1 MGGACFSIHALG
13 PKDQLLVTSLVGK
26 TTIDG
31 PGIKIV
37 PPLKVGKKRHVDIL
51 EPGEYCVTKTT
62 TTGELRR
69 IDGPKQV
76 RLGPYDIILK
86 PKTKAITLEANEYI
100 RLVDDVT
107 GKIRLETGEAIV
119 YPEPTEKFLELGKK
133 KGVAIDPET
142 AELVRSRKTG
152 DLRLHTKHGMYFPS
166 IDEDIVKVQ
175 KLITLAEYQTMIIT
189 DRFGQYHF
197 VSGAIQ
203 AQPLVLKQQNSAALN
218 DVITYENV
226 ETKDDDEDSNIHDEK
241 MVISGTVTSTKNFE
255 ITDTNATNNIK
266 TTNLLQLNRSS
277 NGQDGGVSFFLPPY
291 CKIVELIWSSG
302 VKKEKKNGKGR
313 KMTVFDSRP
322 WYMNYE
328 FVVRTHDNVELLL
341 SISFFWSLEN
351 IAFMIRNTDDA
362 PGDICHHARSEIIQ
376 AVSKVTLKDFM
387 ENFNQIVHQT
397 ILESNDQFYE
407 ERGSKIHSVEVRSF
421 ECLDK
426 KIDSVLQ
433 EIIKESTDRINRLQL
448 VESENEVA
456 LEKMKGRIEEEK
468 IKGQLIDVKNEHQRK
483 EALIDGEAEAERVAA
498 FIKGLNDVCSKEQ
511 AILIFNELR
520 KAEVM
525 TELANSDAHLYF
537 TPAEC
542 DLRLGMSTVQ
552 DERNGN
558 RGSKNKKNANTNQ
571 TKRNSVYNSNREE
584 SKLSTASLIN
594 H

>member
-1 MGGACFSIHALG
+1 M
-13 PKDQLLVTSLVGK
+13 
-26 TTIDG
+26 
-31 PGIKIV
+31 
-37 PPLKVGKKRHVDIL
+37 DIL
-51 EPGEYCVTKTT
+51 EPGEYCIVKTT
-62 TTGELRR
+62 TTGALRR
-69 IDGPKQV
+69 IDGPNQV
-76 RLGPYDIILK
+76 NLGPYDIILK
-86 PKTKAITLEANEYI
+86 EKAKAITLEANEYV

-119 YPEPTEKFLELGKK
+119 YPEPTEKFLERGKK

-142 AELVRSRKTG
+142 AVLVRSRKNG
-152 DLRLHTKHGMYFPS
+152 DLKLRTKHGMYFPS

-175 KLITLAEYQTMIIT
+175 KLITLAEYQTMIIE

-203 AQPLVLKQQNSAALN
+203 AQPLTASNVALEKKTNNSN
-218 DVITYENV
+218 EKDNM
-226 ETKDDDEDSNIHDEK
+226 ETKMMEEDVVLTGDVLAVDGNSKKRNSN
-241 MVISGTVTSTKNFE
+241 STTSK
-255 ITDTNATNNIK
+255 
-266 TTNLLQLNRSS
+266 LLHLNRSI
-277 NGQDGGVSFFLPPY
+277 NGQNGGVSFFLPPY
-291 CKIVELIWSSG
+291 CKIVELVWSNG
-302 VKKEKKNGKGR
+302 VKKDKRGR
-313 KMTVFDSRP
+313 KMTIFDSRP

-328 FVVRTHDNVELLL
+328 FVVRTSDNVELNL
-341 SISFFWSLEN
+341 SMSFFWSLEN
-351 IAFMIRNTDDA
+351 IAYMIRNTDDA

-387 ENFNQIVHQT
+387 ENFNQIIHQT
-397 ILESNDQFYE
+397 ILESNDPFYE
-407 ERGSKIHSVEVRSF
+407 ARGSKIHSVEVRSF

-483 EALIDGEAEAERVAA
+483 EALIDGEAEAERVSA
-498 FIKGLNDVCSKEQ
+498 FIKGLNGVCSAEQ
-511 AILIFNELR
+511 AIKIFNELR

-552 DERNGN
+552 DERNG
-558 RGSKNKKNANTNQ
+558 RKSMKNNKMNNQKHANN
-571 TKRNSVYNSNREE
+571 KFMRNSTTATRSNNEEE
-584 SKLSTASLIN
+584 SKLSAASLI
-594 H
+594 

>member
-1 MGGACFSIHALG
+1 M
-13 PKDQLLVTSLVGK
+13 
-26 TTIDG
+26 
-31 PGIKIV
+31 
-37 PPLKVGKKRHVDIL
+37 
-51 EPGEYCVTKTT
+51 KTT
-62 TTGELRR
+62 TTGALRR
-69 IDGPKQV
+69 IDGPSQM
-76 RLGPYDIILK
+76 RLGPYDVVHK
-86 PKTKAITLEANEYI
+86 EKTKAITLEANEYI
-100 RLVDDVT
+100 RLVDDIT
-107 GKIRLETGEAIV
+107 GKIRLETGEKLV
-119 YPEPTEKFLELGKK
+119 YPGPTEKFLEAGKK
-133 KGVAIDPET
+133 RGVAIDPET
-142 AELVRSRKTG
+142 AVLVRSRKTG

-166 IDEDIVKVQ
+166 IDDDIVKVQ
-175 KLITLAEYQTMIIT
+175 KLITLAEYQTMIIK

-203 AQPLVLKQQNSAALN
+203 AQPMLEQ
-218 DVITYENV
+218 
-226 ETKDDDEDSNIHDEK
+226 
-241 MVISGTVTSTKNFE
+241 
-255 ITDTNATNNIK
+255 TNAERKRDLDKRENIESKMTDNNNDALDATSCASKMKGIVLRESITERGFVCQNK
-266 TTNLLQLNRSS
+266 SPNFLQLNRSS

-291 CKIVELIWSSG
+291 CQIVELVWSSG
-302 VKKEKKNGKGR
+302 VKKEKKHGKGT
-313 KMTVFDSRP
+313 KKTVFDSRP

-328 FVVRTHDNVELLL
+328 FVVRTSDNVELLL

-376 AVSKVTLKDFM
+376 AVSKVTLKQFM
-387 ENFNQIVHQT
+387 ENFNFIVHKT
-397 ILESNDQFYE
+397 ILESNDPFYE

-426 KIDSVLQ
+426 KIDGVLQ

-498 FIKGLNDVCSKEQ
+498 FIKGLNGVCSEEQ
-511 AILIFNELR
+511 AIRIFNELR

-525 TELANSDAHLYF
+525 TQLANSDAHLYF

-542 DLRLGMSTVQ
+542 DLRLGMNTVQ
-552 DERNGN
+552 DA
-558 RGSKNKKNANTNQ
+558 RGKVRSKNQVGKC
-571 TKRNSVYNSNREE
+571 NSTYNDHK
-584 SKLSTASLIN
+584 SKISTAIG

>member
-1 MGGACFSIHALG
+1 MGGACISIHALG
-13 PKDQLLVTSLVGK
+13 PKDQLLVTTLTGK
-26 TTIDG
+26 QTIDG
-31 PGIKIV
+31 PGIKFL
-37 PPLKVGKKRHVDIL
+37 PPLKVGRVRRMDIL
-51 EPGEYCVTKTT
+51 EPGEYCIVKTT
-62 TTGELRR
+62 TTGALRR
-69 IDGPKQV
+69 IDGPNQV
-76 RLGPYDIILK
+76 NLGPYDIILK
-86 PKTKAITLEANEYI
+86 EKAKAITLEANEYV

-119 YPEPTEKFLELGKK
+119 YPEPTEKFLERGKK

-142 AELVRSRKTG
+142 AVLVRSRKNG
-152 DLRLHTKHGMYFPS
+152 DLKLRTKHGMYFPS

-175 KLITLAEYQTMIIT
+175 KLITLAEYQTMIIE

-203 AQPLVLKQQNSAALN
+203 AQPLTASNVALEKKTNNSIEKDN
-218 DVITYENV
+218 M
-226 ETKDDDEDSNIHDEK
+226 ETKMMEEDVVLTGDVLAVDGNSKKRNSN
-241 MVISGTVTSTKNFE
+241 STTSK
-255 ITDTNATNNIK
+255 
-266 TTNLLQLNRSS
+266 LLHLNRSI
-277 NGQDGGVSFFLPPY
+277 NGQNGGVSFFLPPY
-291 CKIVELIWSSG
+291 CKIVELVWSNG
-302 VKKEKKNGKGR
+302 VKKDKRGR
-313 KMTVFDSRP
+313 KMTIFDSRP
-322 WYMNYE
+322 WYMIYE
-328 FVVRTHDNVELLL
+328 FVVRTSDNVELNL
-341 SISFFWSLEN
+341 SMSFFWSLEN
-351 IAFMIRNTDDA
+351 IAYMIRNTDDA

-387 ENFNQIVHQT
+387 ENFNQIIHQT
-397 ILESNDQFYE
+397 ILESNDPFYE
-407 ERGSKIHSVEVRSF
+407 ARGSKIHSVEVRSF

-483 EALIDGEAEAERVAA
+483 EALIDGEAEAERVSA
-498 FIKGLNDVCSKEQ
+498 FIKGLNGVCSAEQ
-511 AILIFNELR
+511 AIKIFNELR

-552 DERNGN
+552 DERNG
-558 RGSKNKKNANTNQ
+558 RKSMKNNKMNNQ
-571 TKRNSVYNSNREE
+571 KHDNNKFMRNSTTATRSNNEEE
-584 SKLSTASLIN
+584 SKLSAASLI
-594 H
+594 

>member
-1 MGGACFSIHALG
+1 MGGACISIHALG
-13 PKDQLLVTSLVGK
+13 PKDQLLVTTLTGK
-26 TTIDG
+26 QTIDG
-31 PGIKIV
+31 PGIKFL
-37 PPLKVGKKRHVDIL
+37 PPLKVGRVRRMDIL
-51 EPGEYCVTKTT
+51 EPGEYCIVKTT
-62 TTGELRR
+62 TTGALRR
-69 IDGPKQV
+69 IDGPNQV
-76 RLGPYDIILK
+76 NLGPYDIILK
-86 PKTKAITLEANEYI
+86 EKAKAITLEANEYV

-119 YPEPTEKFLELGKK
+119 YPEPTEKFLERGKK

-142 AELVRSRKTG
+142 AVLVRSRKNG
-152 DLRLHTKHGMYFPS
+152 DLKLRTKHGMYFPS

-175 KLITLAEYQTMIIT
+175 KLITLAEYQTMIIE

-203 AQPLVLKQQNSAALN
+203 AQPLTASNVALEKKTNNSIEKDN
-218 DVITYENV
+218 M
-226 ETKDDDEDSNIHDEK
+226 ETKMMEEDVVLTGDVLAVDGNSKKRNRN
-241 MVISGTVTSTKNFE
+241 STTSK
-255 ITDTNATNNIK
+255 
-266 TTNLLQLNRSS
+266 LLHLNRSI
-277 NGQDGGVSFFLPPY
+277 NGQNGGVSFFLPPY
-291 CKIVELIWSSG
+291 CKIVELVWSNG
-302 VKKEKKNGKGR
+302 VKKDKRGR
-313 KMTVFDSRP
+313 KMTIFDSRP

-328 FVVRTHDNVELLL
+328 FVVRTSDNVELNL
-341 SISFFWSLEN
+341 SMSFFWSLEN
-351 IAFMIRNTDDA
+351 IAYMIRNTDDA

-387 ENFNQIVHQT
+387 ENFNQIIHQT
-397 ILESNDQFYE
+397 ILESNDPFYE
-407 ERGSKIHSVEVRSF
+407 ARGSKIHSVEVRSF

-483 EALIDGEAEAERVAA
+483 EALIDGEAEAERVSA
-498 FIKGLNDVCSKEQ
+498 FIKGLNGVCSAEQ
-511 AILIFNELR
+511 AIKIFNELR

-552 DERNGN
+552 DERNG
-558 RGSKNKKNANTNQ
+558 RKSMKNNKMNNQ
-571 TKRNSVYNSNREE
+571 KHDNNKFMRNSTTATRSNNEEE
-584 SKLSTASLIN
+584 SKLSAASLI
-594 H
+594 

>member
-1 MGGACFSIHALG
+1 MGGACISIHALG
-13 PKDQLLVTSLVGK
+13 PKDQLLVTTLTGK
-26 TTIDG
+26 QTIDG
-31 PGIKIV
+31 PGIKFL
-37 PPLKVGKKRHVDIL
+37 PPLKVGRVRRMDIL
-51 EPGEYCVTKTT
+51 EPGEYCIVKTT
-62 TTGELRR
+62 TTGTLRR
-69 IDGPKQV
+69 IDGPNQV
-76 RLGPYDIILK
+76 NLGPYDIILK
-86 PKTKAITLEANEYI
+86 EKAKAITLEANEYV

-119 YPEPTEKFLELGKK
+119 YPEPTEKFLERGKK

-142 AELVRSRKTG
+142 AVLVRSRKNG
-152 DLRLHTKHGMYFPS
+152 DLKLRTKHGMYFPS

-175 KLITLAEYQTMIIT
+175 KLITLAEYQTMIIE

-203 AQPLVLKQQNSAALN
+203 AQPLTASNVALEKKTNNSN
-218 DVITYENV
+218 EKDNM
-226 ETKDDDEDSNIHDEK
+226 ETKMMEEDVVLTGDVLAVDGNSSKKRNSN
-241 MVISGTVTSTKNFE
+241 STTSK
-255 ITDTNATNNIK
+255 
-266 TTNLLQLNRSS
+266 LLHLNRSI
-277 NGQDGGVSFFLPPY
+277 NGQNGGVSFFLPPY
-291 CKIVELIWSSG
+291 CKIVELVWSNG
-302 VKKEKKNGKGR
+302 VKKDKRGR
-313 KMTVFDSRP
+313 KMTIFDSRP

-328 FVVRTHDNVELLL
+328 FVVRTSDNVELNL
-341 SISFFWSLEN
+341 SMSFFWSLEN
-351 IAFMIRNTDDA
+351 IAYMIRNTDDA

-387 ENFNQIVHQT
+387 ENFNQIIHQT
-397 ILESNDQFYE
+397 ILESNDPFYE
-407 ERGSKIHSVEVRSF
+407 ARGSKIHSVEVRSF

-483 EALIDGEAEAERVAA
+483 EALIDGEAEAERVSA
-498 FIKGLNDVCSKEQ
+498 FIKGLNGVCSAEQ
-511 AILIFNELR
+511 AIKIFNELR

-552 DERNGN
+552 DERNG
-558 RGSKNKKNANTNQ
+558 RKSMKNNKMNNQ
-571 TKRNSVYNSNREE
+571 KHDNNKFMRNSTTATRSNNEEE
-584 SKLSTASLIN
+584 SKLSAASLI
-594 H
+594 

>member
-1 MGGACFSIHALG
+1 MGGACISIHALG
-13 PKDQLLVTSLVGK
+13 PKDQLLVTTLTGK
-26 TTIDG
+26 QTIDG
-31 PGIKIV
+31 PGIKFL
-37 PPLKVGKKRHVDIL
+37 PPLKVGRVRRMDIL
-51 EPGEYCVTKTT
+51 EPGEYCIVKTT
-62 TTGELRR
+62 TTGALRR
-69 IDGPKQV
+69 IDGPNQV
-76 RLGPYDIILK
+76 NLGPYDIILK
-86 PKTKAITLEANEYI
+86 EKAKAITLEANEYV

-119 YPEPTEKFLELGKK
+119 YPEPTEKFLERGKK

-142 AELVRSRKTG
+142 AVLVRSRKNG
-152 DLRLHTKHGMYFPS
+152 DLKLRTKHGMYFPS

-175 KLITLAEYQTMIIT
+175 KLITLAEYQTMIIE

-203 AQPLVLKQQNSAALN
+203 AQPLTASNVALEKKTNNSIEKDN
-218 DVITYENV
+218 M
-226 ETKDDDEDSNIHDEK
+226 ETKMMEEDVVLTGDVLAVDGNSKKRNSN
-241 MVISGTVTSTKNFE
+241 STTSK
-255 ITDTNATNNIK
+255 
-266 TTNLLQLNRSS
+266 LLHLNRSI
-277 NGQDGGVSFFLPPY
+277 NGQNGGVSFFLPPY
-291 CKIVELIWSSG
+291 CKIVELVWSNG
-302 VKKEKKNGKGR
+302 VKKDKRGR
-313 KMTVFDSRP
+313 KMTIFDSRP

-328 FVVRTHDNVELLL
+328 FVVRTSDNVELNL
-341 SISFFWSLEN
+341 SMSFFWSLEN
-351 IAFMIRNTDDA
+351 IAYMIRNTDDA

-387 ENFNQIVHQT
+387 ENFNQIIHQT
-397 ILESNDQFYE
+397 ILESNDPFYE
-407 ERGSKIHSVEVRSF
+407 ARGSKIHSVEVRSF

-483 EALIDGEAEAERVAA
+483 EALIDGEAEAERVSA
-498 FIKGLNDVCSKEQ
+498 FIKGLNGVCSAEQ
-511 AILIFNELR
+511 AIKIFNELR

-552 DERNGN
+552 DERNG
-558 RGSKNKKNANTNQ
+558 RKSMKNNKMNNQ
-571 TKRNSVYNSNREE
+571 KHDNNKFMRNSTTATRSNNEEE
-584 SKLSTASLIN
+584 SKLSAAPLI
-594 H
+594 

>member
-1 MGGACFSIHALG
+1 
-13 PKDQLLVTSLVGK
+13 
-26 TTIDG
+26 
-31 PGIKIV
+31 
-37 PPLKVGKKRHVDIL
+37 
-51 EPGEYCVTKTT
+51 
-62 TTGELRR
+62 
-69 IDGPKQV
+69 
-76 RLGPYDIILK
+76 
-86 PKTKAITLEANEYI
+86 
-100 RLVDDVT
+100 
-107 GKIRLETGEAIV
+107 LETGEAIV
-119 YPEPTEKFLELGKK
+119 YPEPTEKFLEKGKK

-142 AELVRSRKTG
+142 AVLVRSRKNG
-152 DLRLHTKHGMYFPS
+152 DLKLRTKHGMYFPS

-175 KLITLAEYQTMIIT
+175 KLITLAEYQTMIIE

-203 AQPLVLKQQNSAALN
+203 AQPLTASNVALEKKTNNSIEKDN
-218 DVITYENV
+218 M
-226 ETKDDDEDSNIHDEK
+226 ETKMMEEDVVLTGDVLAVDGNSKKRNSN
-241 MVISGTVTSTKNFE
+241 STTSK
-255 ITDTNATNNIK
+255 
-266 TTNLLQLNRSS
+266 LLHLNRSI
-277 NGQDGGVSFFLPPY
+277 NGQNGGVSFFLPPY
-291 CKIVELIWSSG
+291 CKIVELVWSNG
-302 VKKEKKNGKGR
+302 VKKDKRGR
-313 KMTVFDSRP
+313 KMTIFDSRP

-328 FVVRTHDNVELLL
+328 FVVRTSDNVELNL
-341 SISFFWSLEN
+341 SMSFFWSLEN
-351 IAFMIRNTDDA
+351 IAYMIRNTDDA

-376 AVSKVTLKDFM
+376 AVPKVTLKDFM
-387 ENFNQIVHQT
+387 ENFNQIIHQT
-397 ILESNDQFYE
+397 ILESNDPFYE
-407 ERGSKIHSVEVRSF
+407 ARGSKIHSVEVRSF

-498 FIKGLNDVCSKEQ
+498 FIKGLNNVCSPEQ

-558 RGSKNKKNANTNQ
+558 RKNKNKKNDNNQ
-571 TKRNSVYNSNREE
+571 MKRNSLYNNNREE
-584 SKLSTASLIN
+584 SKLSAASLIN

>member
-1 MGGACFSIHALG
+1 MGGACISIHALG
-13 PKDQLLVTSLVGK
+13 PKDQLLVTTLTGK
-26 TTIDG
+26 QTIDG
-31 PGIKIV
+31 PGIKFL
-37 PPLKVGKKRHVDIL
+37 PPLKVGRVRRMDIL
-51 EPGEYCVTKTT
+51 EPGEYCIVKTT
-62 TTGELRR
+62 TTGALRR
-69 IDGPKQV
+69 IDGPNQV
-76 RLGPYDIILK
+76 NLGPYDIILK
-86 PKTKAITLEANEYI
+86 EKAKAITLEANEYV

-119 YPEPTEKFLELGKK
+119 YPEPTEKFLERGKK

-142 AELVRSRKTG
+142 AVLVRSRKNG
-152 DLRLHTKHGMYFPS
+152 DLKLRTKHGMYFPS

-175 KLITLAEYQTMIIT
+175 KLITLAEYQTMIIE

-203 AQPLVLKQQNSAALN
+203 AQPLTASNVALEKKTNNSIEKDN
-218 DVITYENV
+218 I
-226 ETKDDDEDSNIHDEK
+226 ETKMMEEDVVLTGDVLAVDGNSKKRNSN
-241 MVISGTVTSTKNFE
+241 STTSK
-255 ITDTNATNNIK
+255 
-266 TTNLLQLNRSS
+266 LLHLNRSI
-277 NGQDGGVSFFLPPY
+277 NGQNGGVSFFLPPY
-291 CKIVELIWSSG
+291 CKIVELVWSNG
-302 VKKEKKNGKGR
+302 VKKDKRGR
-313 KMTVFDSRP
+313 KMTIFDSRP

-328 FVVRTHDNVELLL
+328 FVVRTSDNVELNL
-341 SISFFWSLEN
+341 SMSFFWSLEN
-351 IAFMIRNTDDA
+351 IAYMIRNTDDA

-387 ENFNQIVHQT
+387 ENFNQIIHQT
-397 ILESNDQFYE
+397 ILESNDPFYE
-407 ERGSKIHSVEVRSF
+407 ARGSKIHSVEVRSF

-483 EALIDGEAEAERVAA
+483 EALIDGEAEAERVSA
-498 FIKGLNDVCSKEQ
+498 FIKGLNGVCSAEQ
-511 AILIFNELR
+511 AIKIFNELR

-552 DERNGN
+552 DERNG
-558 RGSKNKKNANTNQ
+558 RKSMKNNKMNNQ
-571 TKRNSVYNSNREE
+571 KHDNNKFMRNSTTATRSNNEEE
-584 SKLSTASLIN
+584 SKLSAASLI
-594 H
+594 

>member
-1 MGGACFSIHALG
+1 MGGACISIHALG
-13 PKDQLLVTSLVGK
+13 PKDQLLVTTLTGK
-26 TTIDG
+26 QTIDG
-31 PGIKIV
+31 PGIKFL
-37 PPLKVGKKRHVDIL
+37 PPLKVGRVRRMDIL
-51 EPGEYCVTKTT
+51 EPGEYCIVKTT
-62 TTGELRR
+62 TTGALRR
-69 IDGPKQV
+69 IDGPNQV
-76 RLGPYDIILK
+76 NLGPYDIILK
-86 PKTKAITLEANEYI
+86 EKAKAITLEANEYV

-119 YPEPTEKFLELGKK
+119 YPEPTEKFLERGKK

-142 AELVRSRKTG
+142 AVLVRSRKNG
-152 DLRLHTKHGMYFPS
+152 DLKLRTKHGMYFPS

-175 KLITLAEYQTMIIT
+175 KLITLAEYQTMIIE

-203 AQPLVLKQQNSAALN
+203 AQPLTASTVALEKKTNNSN
-218 DVITYENV
+218 EKDNM
-226 ETKDDDEDSNIHDEK
+226 ETKMMEEDVVLTGNVLAVDGNSSKKRNSN
-241 MVISGTVTSTKNFE
+241 STTSK
-255 ITDTNATNNIK
+255 
-266 TTNLLQLNRSS
+266 LLHLNRSI
-277 NGQDGGVSFFLPPY
+277 NGQNGGVSFFLPPY
-291 CKIVELIWSSG
+291 CKIVELVWSNG
-302 VKKEKKNGKGR
+302 VKKDKRGR
-313 KMTVFDSRP
+313 KMTIFDSRP

-328 FVVRTHDNVELLL
+328 FVVRTSDNVELNL
-341 SISFFWSLEN
+341 SMSFFWSLEN
-351 IAFMIRNTDDA
+351 IAYMIRNTDDA

-387 ENFNQIVHQT
+387 ENFNQIIHQT
-397 ILESNDQFYE
+397 ILESNDPFYE
-407 ERGSKIHSVEVRSF
+407 ARGSKIHSVEVRSF

-483 EALIDGEAEAERVAA
+483 EALIDGEAEAERVSA
-498 FIKGLNDVCSKEQ
+498 FIKGLNGVCSAEQ
-511 AILIFNELR
+511 AIKIFNELR

-552 DERNGN
+552 DERNG
-558 RGSKNKKNANTNQ
+558 RKSMKNNKMNNQ
-571 TKRNSVYNSNREE
+571 KHDNNKFMRNSTTATRSNNEEE
-584 SKLSTASLIN
+584 SKLSAASLI
-594 H
+594 

>member
-1 MGGACFSIHALG
+1 MGGACISIHALG
-13 PKDQLLVTSLVGK
+13 PKDQLLVTTLTGK
-26 TTIDG
+26 QTIDG
-31 PGIKIV
+31 PGIKFL
-37 PPLKVGKKRHVDIL
+37 PPLKVGRVRRMDIL
-51 EPGEYCVTKTT
+51 EPGEYCIVKTT
-62 TTGELRR
+62 TTGALRR
-69 IDGPKQV
+69 IDGPNQV
-76 RLGPYDIILK
+76 NLGPYDIILK
-86 PKTKAITLEANEYI
+86 EKAKAITLEANEYV

-119 YPEPTEKFLELGKK
+119 YPEPTEKFLERGKK

-142 AELVRSRKTG
+142 AVLVRSRKNG
-152 DLRLHTKHGMYFPS
+152 DLKLRTKHGMYFPS

-175 KLITLAEYQTMIIT
+175 KLITLAEYQTMIIE

-203 AQPLVLKQQNSAALN
+203 AQPLTASNVALEKKTNNSIEKDN
-218 DVITYENV
+218 M
-226 ETKDDDEDSNIHDEK
+226 ETKMMEEDVVLTGNVLAVDGNSKKRNSN
-241 MVISGTVTSTKNFE
+241 STTSK
-255 ITDTNATNNIK
+255 
-266 TTNLLQLNRSS
+266 LLHLNRSI
-277 NGQDGGVSFFLPPY
+277 NGQNGGVSFFLPPY
-291 CKIVELIWSSG
+291 CKIVELVWSNG
-302 VKKEKKNGKGR
+302 VKKDKRGR
-313 KMTVFDSRP
+313 KMTIFDSRP

-328 FVVRTHDNVELLL
+328 FVVRTSDNVELNL
-341 SISFFWSLEN
+341 SMSFFWSLEN
-351 IAFMIRNTDDA
+351 IAYMIRNTDDA

-387 ENFNQIVHQT
+387 ENFNQIIHQT
-397 ILESNDQFYE
+397 ILESNDPFYE
-407 ERGSKIHSVEVRSF
+407 ARGSKIHSVEVRSF

-483 EALIDGEAEAERVAA
+483 EALIDGEAEAERVSA
-498 FIKGLNDVCSKEQ
+498 FIKGLNGVCSAEQ
-511 AILIFNELR
+511 AIKIFNELR

-552 DERNGN
+552 DERNG
-558 RGSKNKKNANTNQ
+558 RKSMKNNKMNNQ
-571 TKRNSVYNSNREE
+571 KHDNNKFMRNSTTATRSNNEEE
-584 SKLSTASLIN
+584 SKLSAASLI
-594 H
+594 

>member
-13 PKDQLLVTSLVGK
+13 PKDQLLVTSLTGK

-31 PGIKIV
+31 PGIKVI
-37 PPLKVGKKRHVDIL
+37 PPLKIGKIRRVDIL
-51 EPGEYCVTKTT
+51 EPGEYCVVKTT
-62 TTGELRR
+62 TTGALRR

-76 RLGPYDIILK
+76 RLGPYDVVLK
-86 PKTKAITLEANEYI
+86 PKRKAITLEANEYI

-119 YPEPTEKFLELGKK
+119 YPHPTEKLLEGGKK
-133 KGVAIDPET
+133 RGVAIDPET
-142 AELVRSRKTG
+142 AVLVRSRTTG
-152 DLRLHTKHGMYFPS
+152 NLSLRTEHGMYFPS

-175 KLITLAEYQTMIIT
+175 KLITLAEYQTMIIE

-203 AQPLVLKQQNSAALN
+203 AQPLSSKQHTANTSLN
-218 DVITYENV
+218 DIVTYENI
-226 ETKDDDEDSNIHDEK
+226 ETKDDDDEAERK
-241 MVISGTVTSTKNFE
+241 VGTGKIKSVVTGTVAHTAIHSAGVS
-255 ITDTNATNNIK
+255 DCA
-266 TTNLLQLNRSS
+266 LQLNRSA

-291 CKIVELIWSSG
+291 CKIVELVWSAG
-302 VKKEKKNGKGR
+302 VKKEKKDGKGR

-376 AVSKVTLKDFM
+376 AVSKVTLKEFM

-397 ILESNDQFYE
+397 ILESNDPFYE

-498 FIKGLNDVCSKEQ
+498 FIKGLNNVCGPDQ
-511 AILIFNELR
+511 AIVIFNELR

-525 TELANSDAHLYF
+525 TALANSDAHLYF

-542 DLRLGMSTVQ
+542 DLRLGMNTVQ
-552 DERNGN
+552 DA
-558 RGSKNKKNANTNQ
+558 RGGSRKNKITNKHEETSQ
-571 TKRNSVYNSNREE
+571 MKRNSLYKKKREE
-584 SKLSTASLIN
+584 SKISASSLIN
-594 H
+594 R

>member
-13 PKDQLLVTSLVGK
+13 PKDQLLVKSLTGRAV
-26 TTIDG
+26 ING
-31 PGIKIV
+31 PGIKVI
-37 PPLKVGKKRHVDIL
+37 PPLKIGKIRRVDIL
-51 EPGEYCVTKTT
+51 EPGEYCVVKTT
-62 TTGELRR
+62 TTGALRR
-69 IDGPKQV
+69 LDGPSQIS
-76 RLGPYDIILK
+76 LGPYDVIHK
-86 PKTKAITLEANEYI
+86 EKTKAITLEANEYI

-107 GKIRLETGEAIV
+107 GKIRVETGEKLV
-119 YPEPTEKFLELGKK
+119 YPAPTERFLEAGKK
-133 KGVAIDPET
+133 RGVAVDPET
-142 AELVRSRKTG
+142 AVLLRSRKTG
-152 DLRLHTKHGMYFPS
+152 DLRLHTQHGMYFPS
-166 IDEDIVKVQ
+166 TDDDIVKVQ
-175 KLITLAEYQTMIIT
+175 KLITLAEYQTMVIK

-203 AQPLVLKQQNSAALN
+203 AQPMSEQTNDEHKHDFVESKMTDNNNDALDAKSSTSKMNEVVL
-218 DVITYENV
+218 D
-226 ETKDDDEDSNIHDEK
+226 ETIAERS
-241 MVISGTVTSTKNFE
+241 MLPQS
-255 ITDTNATNNIK
+255 K
-266 TTNLLQLNRSS
+266 TPSLLQLNRSC

-291 CKIVELIWSSG
+291 CQIVELVWSSG
-302 VKKEKKNGKGR
+302 VKKEKKHGKGK

-328 FVVRTHDNVELLL
+328 FVVRTSDNVELLL

-376 AVSKVTLKDFM
+376 AVSKVTLKQFM
-387 ENFNQIVHQT
+387 ENFNFIVHET
-397 ILESNDQFYE
+397 ILESNDPFYE

-426 KIDSVLQ
+426 KIDGVLQ

-498 FIKGLNDVCSKEQ
+498 FIKGLKGVCSEEQ

-520 KAEVM
+520 KAEIM
-525 TELANSDAHLYF
+525 TQLANSDAHLYF

-542 DLRLGMSTVQ
+542 NLRLGMSTVQ
-552 DERNGN
+552 DERGKI
-558 RGSKNKKNANTNQ
+558 RTKNQAGKC
-571 TKRNSVYNSNREE
+571 NSLYDAHE
-584 SKLSTASLIN
+584 SKISTATALG

>member
-1 MGGACFSIHALG
+1 MGGACISIHALG
-13 PKDQLLVTSLVGK
+13 PKDQLLVTTLTGK
-26 TTIDG
+26 QTIDG
-31 PGIKIV
+31 PGIKFL
-37 PPLKVGKKRHVDIL
+37 PPLKVGRVRRMDIL
-51 EPGEYCVTKTT
+51 EPGEYCIVKTT
-62 TTGELRR
+62 TTGALRR
-69 IDGPKQV
+69 IDGPNQV
-76 RLGPYDIILK
+76 NLGPYDIILK
-86 PKTKAITLEANEYI
+86 EKAKAITLEANEYV

-119 YPEPTEKFLELGKK
+119 YPEPTEKFLERGKK

-142 AELVRSRKTG
+142 AVLVRSRKNG
-152 DLRLHTKHGMYFPS
+152 DLKLRTKHGMYFPS

-175 KLITLAEYQTMIIT
+175 KLITLAEYQTMIIE

-203 AQPLVLKQQNSAALN
+203 AQPLTASNVALEKKTNNSIEKDN
-218 DVITYENV
+218 M
-226 ETKDDDEDSNIHDEK
+226 ETKMMEEDVVLTGDVLAVDGNSKKRNSN
-241 MVISGTVTSTKNFE
+241 STTSK
-255 ITDTNATNNIK
+255 
-266 TTNLLQLNRSS
+266 LLHLNRSI
-277 NGQDGGVSFFLPPY
+277 NGQNGGVSFFLPPY
-291 CKIVELIWSSG
+291 CKIVELVWSNG
-302 VKKEKKNGKGR
+302 VKKDKRGR
-313 KMTVFDSRP
+313 KMTIFDSRP

-328 FVVRTHDNVELLL
+328 FVVRTSDNVELNL
-341 SISFFWSLEN
+341 SMSFFWSLEN
-351 IAFMIRNTDDA
+351 IAYMIRNTDDA

-387 ENFNQIVHQT
+387 ENFNQIIHQT
-397 ILESNDQFYE
+397 ILESNDPFYE
-407 ERGSKIHSVEVRSF
+407 ARGSKIHSVEVRSF

-483 EALIDGEAEAERVAA
+483 EALIDGEAEAERVSA
-498 FIKGLNDVCSKEQ
+498 FIKGLNGVCSAEQ
-511 AILIFNELR
+511 AIKIFNELR

-552 DERNGN
+552 DERNG
-558 RGSKNKKNANTNQ
+558 RKSMKNNKMNNQ
-571 TKRNSVYNSNREE
+571 KHDNNKFMRNSTTATRSNNEEE
-584 SKLSTASLIN
+584 SKLSAASLI
-594 H
+594 

>member
-1 MGGACFSIHALG
+1 MGGACISIHALG
-13 PKDQLLVTSLVGK
+13 PKDQLLVTTLTGK
-26 TTIDG
+26 QTIDG
-31 PGIKIV
+31 PGIKFL
-37 PPLKVGKKRHVDIL
+37 PPLKVGRVRRMDIL
-51 EPGEYCVTKTT
+51 EPGEYCIVKTT
-62 TTGELRR
+62 TTGALRR
-69 IDGPKQV
+69 IDGPNQV
-76 RLGPYDIILK
+76 NLGPYDIILK
-86 PKTKAITLEANEYI
+86 EKAKAITLEANEYV

-119 YPEPTEKFLELGKK
+119 YPEPTEKFLERGKK

-142 AELVRSRKTG
+142 AVLVRSRKNG
-152 DLRLHTKHGMYFPS
+152 DLKLRTKHGMYFPS

-175 KLITLAEYQTMIIT
+175 KLITLAEYQTMIIE

-203 AQPLVLKQQNSAALN
+203 AQPLTASNVALEKKTNNSIEKDN
-218 DVITYENV
+218 M
-226 ETKDDDEDSNIHDEK
+226 ETKMMEEDVVLTGDVLAVDGNSSKKRNSN
-241 MVISGTVTSTKNFE
+241 STTSK
-255 ITDTNATNNIK
+255 
-266 TTNLLQLNRSS
+266 LLHLNRSI
-277 NGQDGGVSFFLPPY
+277 NGQNGGVSFFLPPY
-291 CKIVELIWSSG
+291 CKIVELVWSNG
-302 VKKEKKNGKGR
+302 VKKDKRGR
-313 KMTVFDSRP
+313 KMTIFDSRP

-328 FVVRTHDNVELLL
+328 FVVRTSDNVELNL
-341 SISFFWSLEN
+341 SMSFFWSLEN
-351 IAFMIRNTDDA
+351 IAYMIRNTDDA

-387 ENFNQIVHQT
+387 ENFNQIIHQT
-397 ILESNDQFYE
+397 ILESNDPFYE
-407 ERGSKIHSVEVRSF
+407 ARGSKIHSVEVRSF

-483 EALIDGEAEAERVAA
+483 EALIDGEAEAERVSA
-498 FIKGLNDVCSKEQ
+498 FIKGLNGVCSAEQ
-511 AILIFNELR
+511 AIKIFNELR

-552 DERNGN
+552 DERNG
-558 RGSKNKKNANTNQ
+558 RKSMKNNKMNNQ
-571 TKRNSVYNSNREE
+571 KHDNNKFMRNSTTATRSNNEEE
-584 SKLSTASLIN
+584 SKLSAASLI
-594 H
+594 

>member
-37 PPLKVGKKRHVDIL
+37 PPLKVGKKRQVDIL

-142 AELVRSRKTG
+142 AVLVRSRKTG

-241 MVISGTVTSTKNFE
+241 MVISGTVKSTKHFE

>member
-1 MGGACFSIHALG
+1 MGGACISIHALG
-13 PKDQLLVTSLVGK
+13 PKDQLLVTTLTGK
-26 TTIDG
+26 QTIDG
-31 PGIKIV
+31 PGIKFL
-37 PPLKVGKKRHVDIL
+37 PPLKVGRVRRMDIL
-51 EPGEYCVTKTT
+51 EPGEYCIVKTT
-62 TTGELRR
+62 TTGTLRR
-69 IDGPKQV
+69 IDGPNQV
-76 RLGPYDIILK
+76 NLGPYDIILK
-86 PKTKAITLEANEYI
+86 EKAKAITLEANEYV

-119 YPEPTEKFLELGKK
+119 YPEPTEKFLERGKK

-142 AELVRSRKTG
+142 AVLVRSRKNG
-152 DLRLHTKHGMYFPS
+152 DLKLRTKHGMYFPS

-175 KLITLAEYQTMIIT
+175 KLITLAEYQTMIIE

-203 AQPLVLKQQNSAALN
+203 AQPLTASNVALEKKTNNSIEKDN
-218 DVITYENV
+218 M
-226 ETKDDDEDSNIHDEK
+226 ETKMMEEDVVLTGDVLAVDGNSKKRNSN
-241 MVISGTVTSTKNFE
+241 STTSK
-255 ITDTNATNNIK
+255 
-266 TTNLLQLNRSS
+266 LLHLNRSI
-277 NGQDGGVSFFLPPY
+277 NGQNGGVSFFLPPY
-291 CKIVELIWSSG
+291 CKIVELVWSNG
-302 VKKEKKNGKGR
+302 VKKDKRGR
-313 KMTVFDSRP
+313 KMTIFDSRP

-328 FVVRTHDNVELLL
+328 FVVRTSDNVELNL
-341 SISFFWSLEN
+341 SMSFFWSLEN
-351 IAFMIRNTDDA
+351 IAYMIRNTDDA

-387 ENFNQIVHQT
+387 ENFNQIIHQT
-397 ILESNDQFYE
+397 ILESNDPFYE
-407 ERGSKIHSVEVRSF
+407 ARGSKIHSVEVRSF

-483 EALIDGEAEAERVAA
+483 EALIDGEAEAERVSA
-498 FIKGLNDVCSKEQ
+498 FIKGLNGVCSAEQ
-511 AILIFNELR
+511 AIKIFNELR

-552 DERNGN
+552 DERNG
-558 RGSKNKKNANTNQ
+558 RKSMKNNKMNNQ
-571 TKRNSVYNSNREE
+571 KHDNNKFMRNSTTATRSNNEEE
-584 SKLSTASLIN
+584 SKLSAASLI
-594 H
+594 